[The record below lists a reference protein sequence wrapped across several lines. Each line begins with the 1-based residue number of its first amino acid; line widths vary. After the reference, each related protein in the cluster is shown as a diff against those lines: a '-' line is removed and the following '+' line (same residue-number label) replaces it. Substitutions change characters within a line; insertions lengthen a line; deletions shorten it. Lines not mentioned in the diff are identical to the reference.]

1 MYMYMHFKNK
11 TRIII
16 YCSYMIFPE
25 SSTSKTNDLEPNIT
39 VHLWSYAAVFSYI
52 LVVNAKISASAEHY
66 SVKTFMNQKWKELVL
81 VKIKFIIIIQ
91 WASGEPNHYF
101 FPKTSTGVQGRRK
114 SMQVCYIINC
124 SNLRPIQSRLDLY
137 REMNSHFS
145 SGTRTPLYNCLQ
157 ILSFCALFIFNIIL
171 VTFASFISVQI

>member
-11 TRIII
+11 KRIII

-52 LVVNAKISASAEHY
+52 LVVNAKISARAEHY

-81 VKIKFIIIIQ
+81 VKINLIIIIQ

-101 FPKTSTGVQGRRK
+101 FPQTSTGVQGRRK
-114 SMQVCYIINC
+114 SMQVCFIINC
-124 SNLRPIQSRLDLY
+124 SNSTYPKPTRPVQRN
-137 REMNSHFS
+137 EFS
-145 SGTRTPLYNCLQ
+145 FFVRY
-157 ILSFCALFIFNIIL
+157 
-171 VTFASFISVQI
+171 

>member
-1 MYMYMHFKNK
+1 MSLLQCNVDGKLKDLRKKTPHNIMYMYMHFKNK
-11 TRIII
+11 KRIII

-52 LVVNAKISASAEHY
+52 LVVNAKISARAEHY

-81 VKIKFIIIIQ
+81 VKINLIIIIQ

-101 FPKTSTGVQGRRK
+101 FSQNIYRCTG
-114 SMQVCYIINC
+114 
-124 SNLRPIQSRLDLY
+124 
-137 REMNSHFS
+137 
-145 SGTRTPLYNCLQ
+145 
-157 ILSFCALFIFNIIL
+157 
-171 VTFASFISVQI
+171 